1 MGDTLEDEAAAGT
14 GGATA
19 GFGGSFDGPAFDAL
33 DLEIGETLRP
43 DILKFLFTFP
53 LVKVIL

>member
-1 MGDTLEDEAAAGT
+1 MGETLEAGV

-19 GFGGSFDGPAFDAL
+19 GFGGSLDGPALDAL